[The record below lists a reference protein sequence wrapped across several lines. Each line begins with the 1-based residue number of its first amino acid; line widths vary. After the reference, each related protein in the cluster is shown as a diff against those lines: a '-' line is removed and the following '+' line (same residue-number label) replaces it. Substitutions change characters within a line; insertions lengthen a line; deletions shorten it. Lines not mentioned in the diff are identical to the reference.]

1 VYLVNARDTKNLPG
15 RKSDVQESQWLMK
28 LHTYGLLR
36 NSFRPS
42 QEIRMMRTALTQ
54 RSGAGGRAAHP
65 ADAEGDWNLLFK
77 FLVKAS
83 RFLLLSVIVACVGPS
98 ISSHTWGDSRGRAS
112 FDLLTQS
119 LAVTYTATQSDQGK
133 SVYDQNC
140 ASCHGLN
147 LDDGEFAPPLK
158 GPEFYKRWGGKSAES
173 LFTYMSL
180 MMPPTSPGSLVSEMY
195 AQIIAYLLRA
205 GGTPP
210 GLENLPSEPEAL
222 KVIMLP
228 SSPSGP
234 GEDISSGVTPPP
246 GAPRRNPLSA
256 IAFVSNALLNDPP
269 ADSWLNWRRTYD
281 AQGFSPLKQIT
292 KANVS
297 ELRLAWAWSLP
308 NGPNEA
314 TPLEH
319 DGVMFVH
326 GYGDTIQALDAAT
339 GDLLWQYTRRLPNDL
354 VRIWGTMVKKSFS
367 IYGDKLFVGT
377 SDTHIVALDLKTG
390 TVVWDRPVAS
400 YKEGYR
406 ISGGP
411 LVAKGEVMIGTK
423 GPRVPGGN
431 YIVGLDAK
439 TGDESWRV
447 STIPKPGEPGGNSW
461 NGLPIE
467 KRSGASV
474 WVPGSYDPVLN
485 LAFFGIAQTYDT
497 APLRH
502 LVQDGT
508 EATNDALYTD
518 STIAIN
524 PDTGKMV
531 WYFQHQANDQWDL
544 DWAFE
549 RQVIRIRIK
558 GALSPIVLTGG
569 KQTIFDILNAETGQ
583 YISSFDLGLQNTVI
597 SIDPTTGAKTVD
609 SKLVPGD
616 SETKMVCP
624 HASGGRNWLPTSYN
638 PNTKI
643 LFVPIVESCMDMMP
657 VPLEE
662 RASHQALPG
671 TLNDVRWTLRPRPDS
686 DGKYGRL
693 EAINIETKKVVWVVR
708 ERAPRTTGILS
719 TSGGVVFAGSLD
731 RVFAAYDDATGREL
745 WRARLND
752 VPSSAPITYMVNGK
766 QYVAMVVGNGGGQAS
781 SFSALVPE
789 IQNPPAGGAA
799 VWVFALP
806 DKVKKSLRDAWRCN
820 PYGNASNEDIC

>member
-1 VYLVNARDTKNLPG
+1 MT
-15 RKSDVQESQWLMK
+15 
-28 LHTYGLLR
+28 
-36 NSFRPS
+36 
-42 QEIRMMRTALTQ
+42 
-54 RSGAGGRAAHP
+54 GGGNP
-65 ADAEGDWNLLFK
+65 LSN

-83 RFLLLSVIVACVGPS
+83 RFLFLSAIVVCVGPFIAPQTPGNS
-98 ISSHTWGDSRGRAS
+98 QVRVSS
-112 FDLLTQS
+112 DLLAQS
-119 LAVTYTATQSDQGK
+119 LAVSYTATQSDQGK
-133 SVYDQNC
+133 RVYDQNC

-147 LDDGEFAPPLK
+147 LDGGEFAPPLK

-180 MMPPTSPGSLVSEMY
+180 KMPPSSPGSLGSEMY
-195 AQIIAYLLRA
+195 AQIIAYLMRA

-210 GLENLPSEPEAL
+210 SLENLPSEPEAL
-222 KVIMLP
+222 KAIILP
-228 SSPSGP
+228 SMPSGP
-234 GEDISSGVTPPP
+234 AGDRSSGAAPLP
-246 GAPRRNPLSA
+246 GTPRRNPLTA
-256 IAFVSNALLNDPP
+256 FAFVSDAILKDPP
-269 ADSWLNWRRTYD
+269 PGSWLNWRRTYD

-326 GYGDTIQALDAAT
+326 GYGDTIQALDAAS
-339 GDLLWQYTRRLPNDL
+339 GDLLWQYSRRLPDDL
-354 VRIWGTMVKKSFS
+354 ARVWGTLVKKSFS

-377 SDTHIVALDLKTG
+377 SDLHVVALDLKTG
-390 TVVWDRPVAS
+390 TVVWDRAVAS
-400 YKEGYR
+400 YKDGYQ
-406 ISGGP
+406 ITGGP
-411 LVAKGEVMIGTK
+411 LVAKGKVMIGTK
-423 GPRVPGGN
+423 GPQMPGGN

-461 NGLPIE
+461 NGLPMD

-474 WVPGSYDPVLN
+474 WVPGSYDPEVN
-485 LAFFGIAQTYDT
+485 LAFFGVAQTYDT
-497 APLRH
+497 SPLRQ
-502 LVQDGT
+502 LVQDGSG
-508 EATNDALYTD
+508 ATNDALYTD
-518 STIAIN
+518 STLAIN
-524 PDTGKMV
+524 PDTGKVV

-549 RQVIRIRIK
+549 RQVIRTRIK
-558 GALSPIVLTGG
+558 GALRSIVMTGG
-569 KQTIFDILNAETGQ
+569 KQTIFDILDAETGQ
-583 YISSFDLGLQNTVI
+583 YISSFDLGLQNTVT
-597 SIDPTTGAKTVD
+597 SIDPVTGAKTVD
-609 SKLVPGD
+609 SKLIPGD
-616 SETKMVCP
+616 SGTTMVCP
-624 HASGGRNWLPTSYN
+624 HASGGRSWLPTSYN

-643 LFVPIVESCMDMMP
+643 LFIPIVETCMDLVL

-662 RASHQALPG
+662 RASYRALPG
-671 TLNDVRWTLRPRPDS
+671 TLTDVRWTLRPRPGS

-719 TSGGVVFAGSLD
+719 TAGGVVFAGSLD

-766 QYVAMVVGNGGGQAS
+766 QYVAMVVGNGGGQAG
-781 SFSALVPE
+781 SFSTLVPE
-789 IQNPPAGGAA
+789 IQNPPAAGAA
-799 VWVFALP
+799 VWVFELP
-806 DKVKKSLRDAWRCN
+806 DKSLPGGVN
-820 PYGNASNEDIC
+820 PR

>member
-1 VYLVNARDTKNLPG
+1 MT
-15 RKSDVQESQWLMK
+15 
-28 LHTYGLLR
+28 
-36 NSFRPS
+36 
-42 QEIRMMRTALTQ
+42 
-54 RSGAGGRAAHP
+54 
-65 ADAEGDWNLLFK
+65 GDGNLLSNFP
-77 FLVKAS
+77 VKAS
-83 RFLLLSVIVACVGPS
+83 RFLFLSLIVACVAPS
-98 ISSHTWGDSRGRAS
+98 IAPQTGDNSQRRAS
-112 FDLLTQS
+112 FDLLAQS
-119 LAVTYTATQSDQGK
+119 LVVTYTATQSDQGK
-133 SVYDQNC
+133 RVYDQNC
-140 ASCHGLN
+140 ASCHGPN

-158 GPEFYKRWGGKSAES
+158 GPEFYKRWGGKSVES

-180 MMPPTSPGSLVSEMY
+180 MMPPTSPGSLGSEMY
-195 AQIIAYLLRA
+195 AQIIAYLMRA

-210 GLENLPSEPEAL
+210 SLENLPSEPEAL
-222 KVIMLP
+222 KAIILP
-228 SSPSGP
+228 SSPSSPAG
-234 GEDISSGVTPPP
+234 DRSSGVTPLP
-246 GAPRRNPLSA
+246 GTPRRNPLTA
-256 IAFVSNALLNDPP
+256 IAFVSDAILNDPP
-269 ADSWLNWRRTYD
+269 AGSWLNWRRTYD

-339 GDLLWQYTRRLPNDL
+339 GDLLWQYSRRLPDDMA
-354 VRIWGTMVKKSFS
+354 RAWGTLVKKSIS

-377 SDTHIVALDLKTG
+377 SDAHVVALDFKTG
-390 TVVWDRPVAS
+390 TVLWDRAVAS
-400 YKEGYR
+400 YKDGYQ
-406 ISGGP
+406 ITGGP
-411 LVAKGEVMIGTK
+411 LVAKGRVMIGTK
-423 GPRVPGGN
+423 GPRMPGGN

-474 WVPGSYDPVLN
+474 WVPGSYDPSLN

-497 APLRH
+497 APLRQ
-502 LVQDGT
+502 LVQDGSG
-508 EATNDALYTD
+508 ATNDALYTD

-549 RQVIRIRIK
+549 QQVIRIRIK
-558 GALSPIVLTGG
+558 GALRSIVLTGG
-569 KQTIFDILNAETGQ
+569 KQTIFDILDAKTGK
-583 YISSFDLGLQNTVI
+583 YISSFDLGLQNIVT
-597 SIDPTTGAKTVD
+597 SIDPATGAKTVNP
-609 SKLVPGD
+609 KLIPGD
-616 SETKMVCP
+616 GETKFVCP
-624 HASGGRNWLPTSYN
+624 HASGGRSWLPTSYN
-638 PNTKI
+638 PDAKI
-643 LFVPIVESCMDMMP
+643 LFVPIVETCMDLMP

-662 RASHQALPG
+662 RASHQALIG
-671 TLNDVRWTLRPRPDS
+671 DLIDVLWTLRPRPDS

-693 EAINIETKKVVWVVR
+693 EAINIDTKKVVWVER
-708 ERAPRTTGILS
+708 ERAPRTTGVLS
-719 TSGGVVFAGSLD
+719 TAGGVVFAGSLD

-766 QYVAMVVGNGGGQAS
+766 QYVAMVVGNGGGQAG
-781 SFSALVPE
+781 SFSTLVPE
-789 IQNPPAGGAA
+789 IQNPPAAGAA
-799 VWVFALP
+799 VWVFELP
-806 DKVKKSLRDAWRCN
+806 NKSLPSSAN
-820 PYGNASNEDIC
+820 PR

>member
-1 VYLVNARDTKNLPG
+1 
-15 RKSDVQESQWLMK
+15 MK
-28 LHTYGLLR
+28 GDG
-36 NSFRPS
+36 NSISSFV
-42 QEIRMMRTALTQ
+42 
-54 RSGAGGRAAHP
+54 
-65 ADAEGDWNLLFK
+65 
-77 FLVKAS
+77 VKAPRS
-83 RFLLLSVIVACVGPS
+83 LLLSVIVACVGLS
-98 ISSHTWGDSRGRAS
+98 IATHTLGDSRGRVP

-119 LAVTYTATQSDQGK
+119 LTVTYTAIQSDQGK
-133 SVYDQNC
+133 GVYDENC
-140 ASCHGLN
+140 ASCHGPN

-158 GPEFYKRWGGKSAES
+158 GSEFYKSWGGKSAET
-173 LFTYMSL
+173 LFTYMSSK
-180 MMPPTSPGSLVSEMY
+180 MPPTSPGSLDSEMY

-205 GGTPP
+205 GGVPP
-210 GLENLPSEPEAL
+210 SLENLPSEPEAL
-222 KVIMLP
+222 KAIVLP
-228 SSPSGP
+228 ASPPGLSG
-234 GEDISSGVTPPP
+234 DQSSGAATLP
-246 GAPRRNPLSA
+246 GAQRRNPLSA
-256 IAFVSNALLNDPP
+256 IAFVSDALLNDPP
-269 ADSWLNWRRTYD
+269 TGSWLNWRRTYD

-292 KANVS
+292 KSNVS

-308 NGPNEA
+308 SGPNES
-314 TPLEH
+314 TPLEY

-326 GYGDTIQALDAAT
+326 GYGDTIQAVDAIT
-339 GDLLWQYTRRLPNDL
+339 GDLLWQYSRRLPNDL
-354 VRIWGTMVKKSFS
+354 ARVWGTMVKKSVS

-377 SDTHIVALDLKTG
+377 SDAHVVALDLKTG
-390 TVVWDRPVAS
+390 TVVWDRPVAG

-406 ISGGP
+406 ISGGL
-411 LVAKGEVMIGTK
+411 LVAKGKVMIGTK

-431 YIVGLDAK
+431 YIVGLDAQ
-439 TGDESWRV
+439 TGDESWRI

-485 LAFFGIAQTYDT
+485 LAFFGVAQTYDT

-502 LVQDGT
+502 LVQNGT
-508 EATNDALYTD
+508 GATNDALFTD
-518 STIAIN
+518 STMAIN

-558 GALSPIVLTGG
+558 DALRPIVLTGG
-569 KQTIFDILNAETGQ
+569 KQTIFDILDAATGQ

-609 SKLVPGD
+609 PKLIPGD

-638 PNTKI
+638 PNTNI
-643 LFVPIVESCMDMMP
+643 LFVPIVESCMDMTL

-662 RASHQALPG
+662 LTSHQALPG

-693 EAINIETKKVVWVVR
+693 EAINIETKKALWVVR
-708 ERAPRTTGILS
+708 ERAPRTTGVLS
-719 TSGGVVFAGSLD
+719 TAGRVVFAGSLD
-731 RVFAAYDDATGREL
+731 RVLAAYDDATGKEL

-766 QYVAMVVGNGGGQAS
+766 QYVAMVVGNGGGQS
-781 SFSALVPE
+781 GSFSALVPE
-789 IQNPPAGGAA
+789 IQNPPTAGAA

-806 DKVKKSLRDAWRCN
+806 DNFLPGRVHPR
-820 PYGNASNEDIC
+820 